1 MVMAGGEFA
10 NVKKAGGMVR
20 RLGALLVALLSL
32 CDGLLAQTNQSE
44 WAGSKSCRDCH
55 EGFYQKWA
63 TSHHGLAMQKVTK
76 EYVAQHLTPMTN
88 AVVVGKFR
96 YQADVTVFPA
106 VVRETGP
113 AVEKQYR
120 IEHALGG
127 KNVCYF
133 LTPLEKGRL
142 QTLPVAYDVRRKEWF
157 DTSASAMRHFP
168 NVTNEL
174 VHWTEPPYTF
184 NTACHSCHV
193 SQLARNYDPTT
204 DTYHTTWNEPGI
216 NCETCH
222 GPGAEHVRV
231 CVAAGDKVPA
241 DLKIISAKSMT
252 PAQRNDQCS
261 ACHAKA
267 MILSDAFPPGAR
279 LHDHF
284 GLVTLENPD
293 YYPDGR
299 DLGENYTYTSWRLS
313 SCLKSEKFEC
323 LHCHTSSGRF
333 RQKDN
338 PNTACLPCHEQRVK
352 DVATHS
358 HHQPDS
364 AGNQCIAC
372 HMPKTEFARMLR
384 TDHSMM

>member
-120 IEHALGG
+120 TEHALGG

-193 SQLARNYDPTT
+193 SQLARNYDPAT
-204 DTYHTTWNEPGI
+204 DTYHTTWNEPA
-216 NCETCH
+216 
-222 GPGAEHVRV
+222 P
-231 CVAAGDKVPA
+231 
-241 DLKIISAKSMT
+241 
-252 PAQRNDQCS
+252 
-261 ACHAKA
+261 
-267 MILSDAFPPGAR
+267 
-279 LHDHF
+279 
-284 GLVTLENPD
+284 
-293 YYPDGR
+293 
-299 DLGENYTYTSWRLS
+299 
-313 SCLKSEKFEC
+313 
-323 LHCHTSSGRF
+323 RF
-333 RQKDN
+333 
-338 PNTACLPCHEQRVK
+338 
-352 DVATHS
+352 S
-358 HHQPDS
+358 
-364 AGNQCIAC
+364 
-372 HMPKTEFARMLR
+372 
-384 TDHSMM
+384 